1 MFNIAC
7 IWNKLFSIMETGN
20 VSNSSSDTNSK
31 TDLSTEE
38 SLKVLMF
45 NTDSF
50 FLVIMGIVVFLM
62 QVGFS
67 FLEAGAVR
75 YNIFYQ
81 LVQVM
86 YLNGRVNFKV

>member
-1 MFNIAC
+1 MSSN
-7 IWNKLFSIMETGN
+7 ETIE
-20 VSNSSSDTNSK
+20 SEMSDLNATVAAL
-31 TDLSTEE
+31 DA

-75 YNIFYQ
+75 YSIFYQ

>member
-1 MFNIAC
+1 
-7 IWNKLFSIMETGN
+7 METGN